1 MSDGQAAAGGSLRER
16 TAEEVRVAL
25 ARKRMSASQLA
36 RLMKKSQAYV
46 WRRLSGETAFDVDD
60 LEAIGAILEVEPTD
74 LLPQAAH
81 SSVGSKPP
89 YVPGAVRPPDR
100 RPKGRPAPRTTERRS
115 RLKRALT
122 PEELSVIA
130 A

>member
-1 MSDGQAAAGGSLRER
+1 MSDEQAAAGGSLRER

-60 LEAIGAILEVEPTD
+60 LEAIGGILDVAPVD
-74 LLPQAAH
+74 LLPRNAVSTA
-81 SSVGSKPP
+81 GIKPP

-100 RPKGRPAPRTTERRS
+100 RPKGRADSRVSDRRS
-115 RLKRALT
+115 RQKRPLT
-122 PEELSVIA
+122 PEEKALLA